1 MRNIANL
8 FKWTKKHWFILLI
21 VLFLAAFAPF
31 TYSYV
36 PLFIKYIFDVV
47 LEGNQTDVQLPFFL
61 LEYFKSL
68 EGLKAIINVSL
79 ILVIYQFLR
88 SIILFSNGFFRGKLS
103 QEISYD
109 MRNKMYV
116 HIQNLSY
123 SYHSNANTG
132 DLLQRCTSDIE
143 TVQAFLSAQLP
154 SIVNIIAQFAFGAM
168 QLGMINIYLMLS
180 TMVLLPISVISSIWY
195 FKYVTKSFDVI
206 EEVESQMT
214 TTIQE
219 NVNGI
224 RVVKAFNTE
233 IDEINK
239 FDENSKA
246 YRDESKKLNKV
257 SAIFWGLSDFS
268 SFLSYAITLIV
279 AIYLSEQG
287 LMTTGDIVAS
297 LMYIGMLVWPIR
309 GLGRIIGDFG
319 KAIIANKRIIEVLE
333 TPDEYQNDGSL
344 EPVITGGIEFK
355 NVKYSYTENADLL
368 NGVSFKIKPGQ
379 TIALIGKTGAG
390 KSTVASLL
398 TRLIDCN
405 EGEILLDGVNI
416 KDIKKHHVRENIGLV
431 LQEPFLY
438 TRTIYENISIARPK
452 TEKQLVYDA
461 ANIAAIANDINKF
474 EKGYDTLVGE
484 KGVTLSGGQKQ
495 RVAIA
500 RMLLLE
506 KPVVI
511 FDDSLS
517 AVDTTTDLMI
527 RQALKIKN
535 ENLTSIIITHRI
547 TTAKEADLIIVL
559 DSGTVAQIGT
569 HDELAKIDGLYK
581 NLWDIQGQL
590 EESFL
595 THIKGAKEDA
605 TLWWTLRRN

>member
-8 FKWTKKHWFILLI
+8 FKWTKKHWFILLV

-47 LEGNQTDVQLPFFL
+47 LEGNQTDVPLPFFL

-547 TTAKEADLIIVL
+547 TTAREADLIIVL

-605 TLWWTLRRN
+605 TL

>member
-1 MRNIANL
+1 MKNIRNL
-8 FKWTKKHWFILLI
+8 FNWTKKHWFILFV
-21 VLFLAAFAPF
+21 VLFLAVFAPF

-36 PLFIKYIFDVV
+36 PLFIKYIFDIV
-47 LEGNQTDVQLPFFL
+47 LEGNQTEVGLPFFL
-61 LEYFKSL
+61 LNYFDSL
-68 EGLKAIINVSL
+68 EGIKAIFNVSL

-88 SIILFSNGFFRGKLS
+88 SIILFANGFFRGKLS

-109 MRNKMYV
+109 MRNEMYA
-116 HIQNLSY
+116 HIQDLSY
-123 SYHSNANTG
+123 SYHSKANTG

-143 TVQAFLSAQLP
+143 TVQAFIANQLP
-154 SIVNIIAQFAFGAM
+154 SMVNIVAQFAFGAM
-168 QLGMINIYLMLS
+168 QLGRINVILMLS
-180 TMVLLPISVISSIWY
+180 TMVLFPVSLVSSIWY
-195 FKYVTKSFDVI
+195 FRYVTKRFNQI
-206 EEVESQMT
+206 EEVESKMT
-214 TTIQE
+214 TIIQE

-233 IDEINK
+233 IDEIEK
-239 FDENSKA
+239 FDKQSKS
-246 YRDESKKLNKV
+246 YRDEWKGFNKV
-257 SAIFWGLSDFS
+257 SAIYWGLSDFS
-268 SFLSYAITLIV
+268 ANISYIITLV
-279 AIYLSEQG
+279 TAIYLSQKG
-287 LMTTGDIVAS
+287 VMTTGDIVVG

-309 GLGRIIGDFG
+309 GLGRIISDFG
-319 KAIIANKRIIEVLE
+319 KAIIANKRILEVLE
-333 TPDEYQNDGSL
+333 TPTDYVNDGTL
-344 EPVITGGIEFK
+344 EPEITGEIEFI

-379 TIALIGKTGAG
+379 TVALIGKTGAG

-398 TRLIDCN
+398 TRLIDCSD
-405 EGEILLDGVNI
+405 GKILLDGVDI
-416 KDIKKHHVRENIGLV
+416 KDIKKQHVRENIGLV

-438 TRTIYENISIARPK
+438 ARSIYDNISIARPK
-452 TEKQLVYDA
+452 TEQHLVYNA
-461 ANIAAIANDINKF
+461 AKIAAIDSDINKF
-474 EKGYDTLVGE
+474 EKGYETLVGE

-527 RQALKIKN
+527 RKALKTRN
-535 ENLTSIIITHRI
+535 EHLTSIIITHRI

-559 DSGTVAQIGT
+559 DSGKVSQIGT
-569 HDELAKIDGLYK
+569 HEELSKVEGLYK

-590 EESFL
+590 EENFL
-595 THIKGAKEDA
+595 THIKGGVQDA
-605 TLWWTLRRN
+605 TL

>member
-8 FKWTKKHWFILLI
+8 FKWTKKHWFILLV

-47 LEGNQTDVQLPFFL
+47 LEGNQTDVPLPFFL

-605 TLWWTLRRN
+605 TL

>member
-1 MRNIANL
+1 MKNICNL
-8 FKWTKKHWFILLI
+8 FKWTKKHIFTLLV

-47 LEGNQTDVQLPFFL
+47 LLKGSSSDIALPFFL
-61 LEYFKSL
+61 IKHFDTL

-79 ILVIYQFLR
+79 ILVIYQTLR
-88 SIILFSNGFFRGKLS
+88 SIILFSNGFFRGTLS

-143 TVQAFLSAQLP
+143 TVQSFLA
-154 SIVNIIAQFAFGAM
+154 AQFPQVIGILAQFTFGAM
-168 QLGMINIYLMLS
+168 QLGLINIYLMLS

-195 FKYVTKSFDVI
+195 FKYVTKKFDEI
-206 EEVESQMT
+206 EEVEAQMT

-219 NVNGI
+219 NINGI
-224 RVVKAFNTE
+224 RVVKAFNSE
-233 IDEINK
+233 IEEINK
-239 FDENSKA
+239 FDANSKA
-246 YRDESKKLNKV
+246 YRNESQKLNKV
-257 SAIFWGLSDFS
+257 AAIYWGLSDFS
-268 SFLSYAITLIV
+268 SFLSYAITLVV
-279 AIYLSEQG
+279 AIYLSQQRV
-287 LMTTGDIVAS
+287 MTTGDIIAS

-319 KAIIANKRIIEVLE
+319 KAIIANKRVLEVLE
-333 TPDEYQNDGSL
+333 TPDEYVNDGTL
-344 EPVITGGIEFK
+344 EPIITGDIEFRD
-355 NVKYSYTENADLL
+355 VKYRYTENADLL
-368 NGVSFKIKPGQ
+368 NGVSFKIKAGQ
-379 TIALIGKTGAG
+379 TIALVGKTGAG

-398 TRLIDCN
+398 TRLIDSN
-405 EGEILLDGVNI
+405 DGEILLDGVNI
-416 KDIKKHHVRENIGLV
+416 KDIKKRHVRENIGLV

-438 TRTIYENISIARPK
+438 TRSIYENISIARPQ
-452 TEKQLVYDA
+452 TEKHLVYDA
-461 ANIAAIANDINKF
+461 ATIATIATDINKF

-527 RQALKIKN
+527 RQALKNRN

-547 TTAKEADLIIVL
+547 TTAKEADLVIVL
-559 DSGTVAQIGT
+559 DSGKVSQMGT
-569 HDELAKIDGLYK
+569 HDELAKVEGLYK

-595 THIKGAKEDA
+595 THIKGEPQNAK
-605 TLWWTLRRN
+605 L